1 MAEGGGEEENPFSF
15 KKFVSKTDKKERKD
29 TEEEKESN
37 NDDFDVESLPD
48 ISRSSQIKEKT
59 SVVKEDREQSA
70 KPKKKGGDENPFSFK
85 RFLESSS
92 NTNGARPKSVS
103 NRASTSPPAPRH
115 VDGSPSLSRN
125 TPDFASDL
133 PDFVQD
139 HFSDLERERLGA
151 RDLELPDFTLNQ
163 FSNSGD
169 GLGDV
174 VPPSHL
180 LGGGNRSRTSSHGRV
195 TPQGEGVMDG
205 GNDLVLDRSSQVPT
219 SLPDF
224 LSDGVFNSSD
234 SIHNSEDTAYHPS
247 SCNSHG
253 VSSVREGIASL
264 EINGDFELELRR
276 YREEN
281 NLLRQQLAEARQ
293 EAVMET
299 QRCHKM
305 KKDMEILQKK
315 EAEDTAALER
325 MVQQVEANLTITTQR
340 AVKAENTVS
349 RLQAEVKTLQ
359 SKLTTMRAENEILRS
374 GDRGLADIRQRTSHV
389 SQQLSTAA
397 SAAEQNVRQL
407 LQGVESLRQFSQILS
422 SVEKITEEP
431 LEQQDPESPSQQNSQ
446 SEKSKSRKSE
456 KNKNSQSQH
465 RKAKSPDN
473 ENSQHKGSTK
483 SEKDRDEDVT

>member
-15 KKFVSKTDKKERKD
+15 KKFVSKTDKKEND
-29 TEEEKESN
+29 NNDNS
-37 NDDFDVESLPD
+37 NDDFEVDSLPD
-48 ISRSSQIKEKT
+48 ISLSSQIKEKAP
-59 SVVKEDREQSA
+59 VVKEEQST

-92 NTNGARPKSVS
+92 NTNGARPKSVG
-103 NRASTSPPAPRH
+103 NRSSTSPPVPRRA

-139 HFSDLERERLGA
+139 HFSDLERERLGS
-151 RDLELPDFTLNQ
+151 RDVELPDFALNQ
-163 FSNSGD
+163 FSNSND
-169 GLGDV
+169 GMGDV
-174 VPPSHL
+174 VPPSHQ
-180 LGGGNRSRTSSHGRV
+180 LGGGSMSRTSSHGRV
-195 TPQGEGVMDG
+195 TPQGDG
-205 GNDLVLDRSSQVPT
+205 GMDNINDLVQDRSSQIPT

-234 SIHNSEDTAYHPS
+234 SIHNSGELTYHPS
-247 SCNSHG
+247 SCNNHG
-253 VSSVREGIASL
+253 VSSVREGVASL

-293 EAVMET
+293 EAVLET

-325 MVQQVEANLTITTQR
+325 IVQQVEANLITTTQR
-340 AVKAENTVS
+340 AVKAENTVT
-349 RLQAEVKTLQ
+349 RLQTEVKTLQ
-359 SKLTTMRAENEILRS
+359 GRLTNMRTENEVLTS
-374 GDRGLADIRQRTSHV
+374 GDRGLAEIRQRTTHV
-389 SQQLSTAA
+389 SKQLSTAA
-397 SAAEQNVRQL
+397 SGAEQNIRQL

-431 LEQQDPESPSQQNSQ
+431 VEQPEPSSQPQQSKPSHSQ
-446 SEKSKSRKSE
+446 SDKSE
-456 KNKNSQSQH
+456 SNKPEKKKSGQSQH
-465 RKAKSPDN
+465 RKSKPTEEEDN
-473 ENSQHKGSTK
+473 QQKDSVKH
-483 SEKDRDEDVT
+483 EKDRDQDVT

>member
-15 KKFVSKTDKKERKD
+15 KKFMSKTDKKER
-29 TEEEKESN
+29 TENEDKENS
-37 NDDFDVESLPD
+37 NDDVDVELLPD
-48 ISRSSQIKEKT
+48 INLSSQIKEKA
-59 SVVKEDREQSA
+59 SVVKEEQSS
-70 KPKKKGGDENPFSFK
+70 KPKKKGGDDNPFSFK

-92 NTNGARPKSVS
+92 NGARPKSVS
-103 NRASTSPPAPRH
+103 NRSSTSPPAPRH
-115 VDGSPSLSRN
+115 CVDGSPSLSRN

-139 HFSDLERERLGA
+139 HFSDLERERLGS

-163 FSNSGD
+163 FSNSSD

-174 VPPSHL
+174 APPSHL
-180 LGGGNRSRTSSHGRV
+180 MGGGSRSRTSSHGRV
-195 TPQGEGVMDG
+195 TPQGDG
-205 GNDLVLDRSSQVPT
+205 GMDNVNDLVQDTSSQIPT

-224 LSDGVFNSSD
+224 LSDGVFNNSD
-234 SIHNSEDTAYHPS
+234 SIHNSDETTYHPS

-253 VSSVREGIASL
+253 ISSVREGVASL

-325 MVQQVEANLTITTQR
+325 MVQQVEANLTTTTQR
-340 AVKAENTVS
+340 AVKAENTVL
-349 RLQAEVKTLQ
+349 RLQTEVKTLQ
-359 SKLTTMRAENEILRS
+359 GRLASMRIENEILRS

-397 SAAEQNVRQL
+397 SAAEQNIRQL
-407 LQGVESLRQFSQILS
+407 LQGVENLRQFSQILS

-431 LEQQDPESPSQQNSQ
+431 LEQQEPGSQSQQNSQ
-446 SEKSKSRKSE
+446 SEKSKSHKSE
-456 KNKNSQSQH
+456 KNKSCQSQH
-465 RKAKSPDN
+465 RKAKSPDD
-473 ENSQHKGSTK
+473 EDSQNKDSPK
-483 SEKDRDEDVT
+483 IEKDRDEDVT

>member
-15 KKFVSKTDKKERKD
+15 KKFMSKTEKKERRETEDKD
-29 TEEEKESN
+29 NSN
-37 NDDFDVESLPD
+37 EDFDVDLLPD
-48 ISRSSQIKEKT
+48 ISLSSQIKEKA
-59 SVVKEDREQSA
+59 SVVKEEPNT

-92 NTNGARPKSVS
+92 NGARPKSVS
-103 NRASTSPPAPRH
+103 NRSSTSPPVPRH
-115 VDGSPSLSRN
+115 VLDGSPSLSRN

-139 HFSDLERERLGA
+139 HFSDLERERLGS
-151 RDLELPDFTLNQ
+151 RDLELPDFTQ
-163 FSNSGD
+163 FSNSNE

-174 VPPSHL
+174 GSPSLL
-180 LGGGNRSRTSSHGRV
+180 LGGGSRSRTSSHGRV
-195 TPQGEGVMDG
+195 TPQGDSGMDKV
-205 GNDLVLDRSSQVPT
+205 NDLVQDTSSQVPT

-234 SIHNSEDTAYHPS
+234 ITHSGESTYHPS

-253 VSSVREGIASL
+253 ISSVREGVASL

-293 EAVMET
+293 EAVLET

-325 MVQQVEANLTITTQR
+325 MVQQVEANLITTTQR

-359 SKLTTMRAENEILRS
+359 GRLTSMRAENEILRS
-374 GDRGLADIRQRTSHV
+374 GDRGLADIRQRTCHV

-397 SAAEQNVRQL
+397 SAAEQNIRQL
-407 LQGVESLRQFSQILS
+407 LQGVDSLRQFSQILS

-431 LEQQDPESPSQQNSQ
+431 VEQQEPGSQPSETSHSQ
-446 SEKSKSRKSE
+446 TNKSNKSE
-456 KNKNSQSQH
+456 KNKSGQSQH
-465 RKAKSPDN
+465 RKAKSPDDDDI
-473 ENSQHKGSTK
+473 QHKDSSTH
-483 SEKDRDEDVT
+483 EKDRDGEVT